1 MCFCAKQLICQV
13 RLKEKLMEKRRMLK
27 NSVKSIII
35 HNLVIFT
42 LIVFATS
49 CKQSDSVVK
58 KDYES
63 LNSETLMLETTSVE
77 NSAIYDVLDLEPE
90 YDADAAIKINFDE
103 KNIPDNAADS
113 VSEDDEN
120 VILKSGG
127 IYVLKGTLKD
137 KRVKIGEGQGERVE
151 IVLDS
156 FIYNGDKDC
165 VIYSPDKK
173 CKMLIFLANGSDNVI
188 NLNTSSNSN
197 EKVNEKAA
205 MFANGDLSFNGK
217 GRLTINTEFESCI
230 VSKND
235 LAFIDGQYILNTKG
249 DAIKSKE
256 KLLMRSGNFNI
267 TSGDDAIKVT
277 SEKEGYFYF
286 ENANLFISSGDKGIS
301 SDNEVHIV
309 GGEINLDSKG
319 EGICGKLV
327 DMSGGNVK
335 IKSGDDGINAND
347 NNQNKK
353 DNQKGVYIKISGG
366 KLKIDAEKDG
376 IDSNGDLL
384 FEGGNLFISGADND
398 NERIIDYNGNIT
410 LLNTPGMNMIGVGP
424 GAKMQDFGD
433 NAKQN
438 YIVVYYDEYAKV
450 MTTVEVADEN
460 GNMILSYEP
469 NKPYKAALITSPK
482 LVEGKTYIVSNYFD
496 VYKNGEDGKEYK
508 VNLVKGRNELRVS
521 PY

>member
-1 MCFCAKQLICQV
+1 MIKIS
-13 RLKEKLMEKRRMLK
+13 KKII
-27 NSVKSIII
+27 SIII
-35 HNLVIFT
+35 ISILT
-42 LIVFATS
+42 LIALATS
-49 CKQSDSVVK
+49 CSQSGNVVK
-58 KDYES
+58 NDQ
-63 LNSETLMLETTSVE
+63 ETLKSGTLILETTSSVK
-77 NSAIYDVLDLEPE
+77 SVAYDVLDLEPE
-90 YDADAAIKINFDE
+90 YDDDAAIKINFDE
-103 KNIPDNAADS
+103 KNVPDNAFDS

-120 VILKSGG
+120 IILKSGG

-137 KRVKIGEGQGERVE
+137 KRIKVGEGLGERVE
-151 IVLDS
+151 IVLDGFVYDGS
-156 FIYNGDKDC
+156 KDC
-165 VIYSPDKK
+165 VIYSPDKN
-173 CKMLIFLANGSDNVI
+173 CKVLIFLTDGSDNVI
-188 NLNTSSNSN
+188 NLNTSSNAN

-205 MFANGDLSFNGK
+205 IFTNGDLSFNGK
-217 GRLTINTEFESCI
+217 GKLTINTEFESCI

-277 SEKEGYFYF
+277 SEKDGYFHF
-286 ENANLFISSGDKGIS
+286 ENAMLFIASGDKGIS

-319 EGICGKLV
+319 EGICGKIV
-327 DMSGGNVK
+327 DVSGGNVK

-366 KLKIDAEKDG
+366 ELKIDAAMDG

-384 FEGGNLFISGADND
+384 LEGGNLFISGAEND
-398 NERIIDYNGNIT
+398 NERIIDYNGDIT
-410 LLNTPGMNMIGVGP
+410 LLNTPGVNMIGVGP
-424 GAKMQDFGD
+424 GAKMQDFGY
-433 NAKQN
+433 NSKQN
-438 YIVVYYDEYAKV
+438 YIVVYFDEYARA
-450 MTTVEVADEN
+450 MSTIEVADED

-496 VYKNGEDGKEYK
+496 PYKNGKEGKEYK
-508 VNLVKGRNELRVS
+508 VNLVKGRNELKVS

>member
-1 MCFCAKQLICQV
+1 MIKISKKIISIKIISIFILIA
-13 RLKEKLMEKRRMLK
+13 L
-27 NSVKSIII
+27 
-35 HNLVIFT
+35 
-42 LIVFATS
+42 ATS
-49 CKQSDSVVK
+49 CSKSDNVVK
-58 KDYES
+58 KDQET
-63 LNSETLMLETTSVE
+63 LESETLMLETTSLV
-77 NSAIYDVLDLEPE
+77 NLVSYDVLDLEPE
-90 YDADAAIKINFDE
+90 YDDDAAIKINFDE
-103 KNIPDNAADS
+103 KNVPDNAADS

-127 IYVLKGTLKD
+127 IYVLRGTLKE
-137 KRVKIGEGQGERVE
+137 KRIKVEEGPDERVE

-188 NLNTSSNSN
+188 NLITSSNSN

-205 MFANGDLSFNGK
+205 IFANGDLSFNGK
-217 GRLTINTEFESCI
+217 GKLTINTEFESCI

-256 KLLMRSGNFNI
+256 KLMMRSGNYNI
-267 TSGDDAIKVT
+267 ISGDDAIKAT
-277 SEKEGYFYF
+277 SEKDGYFHF
-286 ENANLFISSGDKGIS
+286 ENAYLYIGAGDKGIA
-301 SDNEVHIV
+301 SDNEVHIL
-309 GGEINLDSKG
+309 GGEINIDSKG
-319 EGICGKLV
+319 EGIIGKTI

-353 DNQKGVYIKISGG
+353 DNQKGVYVKISGG
-366 KLKIDAEKDG
+366 KLKIDAAMDG

-384 FEGGNLFISGADND
+384 LEGGNLFISGAENN
-398 NERIIDYNGNIT
+398 NERIIDYNGDIT
-410 LLNTPGMNMIGVGP
+410 LLNTSGMNMIGVGP

-438 YIVVYYDEYAKV
+438 YIVVYFDESARAV
-450 MTTVEVADEN
+450 STIEVADED

-482 LVEGKTYIVSNYFD
+482 LIKGKTYIVSNYFD
-496 VYKNGEDGKEYK
+496 PYRNGKEGKEYR
-508 VNLVKGRNELRVS
+508 VNLIKGRNVLNVS